1 MSPAL
6 GLDGEVQQGGTRV
19 HKFAIVLATAA
30 LVALTS
36 LPAFAQQRDLDCVD
50 FATQADAQAEFER
63 DRSDPHDL
71 DIDGDGVACESG
83 GPIPVPSRNQFLA
96 YLGAAVGLLG
106 ILVVSWLLWLQ
117 RLHRQREPDLRDRVK
132 QLSANLS
139 TAATAISA
147 IEQEVQARQ
156 QLVAQLEED
165 AERAEALARLHES
178 EVQAVVQTLQVEFRG
193 AERRSFRLNLLLSLG
208 SFVAGSI
215 ASILISTYI
224 D

>member
-1 MSPAL
+1 M
-6 GLDGEVQQGGTRV
+6 
-19 HKFAIVLATAA
+19 HKLATILSATA
-30 LVALTS
+30 LVVLTS
-36 LPAFAQQRDLDCVD
+36 VPAFAQQRDLDCVD

-71 DIDGDGVACESG
+71 DVDGDGVACEG
-83 GPIPVPSRNQFLA
+83 TPIPVPSRNQFLA
-96 YLGAAVGLLG
+96 YLGVAVALLG
-106 ILVVSWLLWLQ
+106 FLIAFLLVALQ
-117 RLHRQREPDLRDRVK
+117 RSSVLHRQPEPDLRDRIK

-139 TAATAISA
+139 TAAAAISA

-156 QLVAQLEED
+156 QLVAELEED
-165 AERAEALARLHES
+165 AERAEVLARLHES
-178 EVQAVVQTLQVEFRG
+178 EVQAVAQTLQMELRG
-193 AERRSFRLNLLLSLG
+193 TERRSLRLNLLLSFG